1 MEEKI
6 MTKFEKVKKA
16 LEEKTR
22 DSANFITI
30 TTELDG
36 RHKGKKYA
44 IRNVVT
50 TKTQSEA
57 YKTLDEIIEKYELNI

>member
-1 MEEKI
+1 

-22 DSANFITI
+22 NSANFITI
-30 TTELDG
+30 TTALDC

-44 IRNVVT
+44 IKNVVT
-50 TKTQSEA
+50 QKTQSEA
-57 YKTLDEIIEKYELNI
+57 YKTLNEVIQAYDLYI

>member
-1 MEEKI
+1 

-22 DSANFITI
+22 NSANFITI
-30 TTELDG
+30 TTALDC

-44 IRNVVT
+44 INNVVT
-50 TKTQSEA
+50 QKTQSEA
-57 YKTLDEIIEKYELNI
+57 YKTLNEVIQEYDLYI